1 MARCFEY
8 GNEEVACLKNHDK
21 DAQAA
26 HSMSPPVQLPRD
38 AIPFR

>member
-8 GNEEVACLKNHDK
+8 GKKEVAYLKNHDK
-21 DAQAA
+21 NAQAA
-26 HSMSPPVQLPRD
+26 HSMSPPAQLPCD